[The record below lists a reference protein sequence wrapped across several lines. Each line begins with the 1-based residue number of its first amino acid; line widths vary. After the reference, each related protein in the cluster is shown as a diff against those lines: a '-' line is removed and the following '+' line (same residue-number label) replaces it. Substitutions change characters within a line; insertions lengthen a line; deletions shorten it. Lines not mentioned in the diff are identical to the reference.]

1 MLAKADKPDDTSD
14 QLSVVSWDVFGLP
27 SHNFNCTSKNNKRTA
42 TVSTCYNIGR
52 EQKKKQDTTDKGSK
66 VEGGSKEE
74 EQSGE

>member
-1 MLAKADKPDDTSD
+1 
-14 QLSVVSWDVFGLP
+14 
-27 SHNFNCTSKNNKRTA
+27 
-42 TVSTCYNIGR
+42 VSTCYNIGR